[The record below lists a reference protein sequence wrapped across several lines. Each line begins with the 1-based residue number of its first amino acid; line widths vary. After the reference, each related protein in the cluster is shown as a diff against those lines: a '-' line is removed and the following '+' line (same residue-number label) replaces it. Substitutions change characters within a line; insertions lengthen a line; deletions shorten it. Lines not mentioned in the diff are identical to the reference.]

1 MKTDKITK
9 LLLLLIALGLWFNI
23 LKPLLPIQVHASKGN
38 IQDVNIVQVG
48 GSRIQTFR
56 VPVEIRR

>member
-9 LLLLLIALGLWFNI
+9 FLLLLIALGLWFNI
-23 LKPLLPIQVHASKGN
+23 LKPLLPIPVYASNGG

-48 GSRIQTFR
+48 GSRIHSFSL
-56 VPVEIRR
+56 PVEIKR